1 MNLIHNAII
10 RSLNAI
16 YLQAPVVLP
25 SNAPS
30 FLRYCKTW
38 SDFLHSHHL
47 AEETHYFPYIAT
59 ATGSSIVMDI
69 HIEQH
74 KAVEA
79 GLRQFDKYIS
89 SLEKFSSIELRR
101 VIDSFAPILTDH
113 LENEIKTLVNL
124 RIFVDVPGFDILSI
138 EAQATKLSGSIYGPD
153 TVPFVLTAADAAF
166 ENGLNADWPLVPHI
180 ESMFADEQWKWAPCT
195 MHKQLKELNVG

>member
-16 YLQAPVVLP
+16 YLQAPVVSP
-25 SNAPS
+25 SDAPS

-59 ATGSSIVMDI
+59 ATGSSSVVDI

-74 KAVEA
+74 KAFEA

-113 LENEIKTLVNL
+113 LENEIKALVNL
-124 RIFVDVPGFDILSI
+124 RIFADIPGFDILSI
-138 EAQATKLSGSIYGPD
+138 EAQAPPGREPAKDGARGPVPARLPSVRGPD
-153 TVPFVLTAADAAF
+153 YLRLPR
-166 ENGLNADWPLVPHI
+166 EPPPGR
-180 ESMFADEQWKWAPCT
+180 
-195 MHKQLKELNVG
+195 